1 MGSRT
6 GRREFLGQVV
16 AGAASLGVVRGA
28 EAALTRAAAPSVVPG
43 SGARPAGDLKRRVD
57 LTAARLTRTGI
68 PAYTDEFVLA
78 DVTLDERRRF
88 WNFSGDLSG
97 RYIEALSV
105 LPPDGR
111 TPGSLAPL
119 VRKLL
124 ATQKADGRF
133 GRPGLAFT
141 EADTGTEHMALLW
154 GNGRLLVGLMTY
166 YEVTRDRAVLESARR
181 LAGFLLAVR
190 EATKAPAVM
199 KRVEGQGAFGF
210 ICFTQLSEGLAMLSR
225 ATGEKRYAEAG
236 AEIVPLLQPRGVQHS
251 HGYLSTLRG
260 AVMLHDAGAPGDM
273 LGFAQRLYG
282 DLVRSGDYTL
292 DGGVMEY
299 FGWTDPAN
307 RALLAPAQDASGHD
321 ARNEGCGLA
330 DFVRL
335 SLQLYEATG
344 QLDYLERAERCLVNG
359 FDQNQFD
366 NGDFGSRVF
375 FEHGIKPTPS
385 VDRAWWCCTM
395 HGYRA
400 YRDLLDHA
408 VVEKNGVLR
417 VQLFEDV
424 DFGGTHAALTVRRT
438 PFGVECRLARPFD
451 GTFALRQPSWAS
463 RTEPVPQRKIARGLR
478 RGGIPPRPT
487 EVRQGRH
494 DLRAVRL
501 PVALP
506 GPGRTGRRTR
516 AIGSGADPGSALL
529 RALADGR
536 RRGHR
541 PVLLRRAVARERRH
555 ACRGNDAG
563 SVEGR
568 SRPPL
573 RELRARWFPRRDAR
587 DVASDGRDA
596 GRRTED
602 ARLGAQLPPR
612 SGRRV
617 ARRVRCAGERR
628 WNADTDAL
636 QPLDVGSWPLGRRLP
651 TALRVYTPTI
661 GCPARGLLA
670 STVEQGAAG
679 RSSRCRPGLRNR

>member
-1 MGSRT
+1 MERRT
-6 GRREFLGQVV
+6 GRREFLGHVV
-16 AGAASLGVVRGA
+16 AGAAALRTVRGHA
-28 EAALTRAAAPSVVPG
+28 LAGSPTAPAA
-43 SGARPAGDLKRRVD
+43 GARATGDLKRRID

-68 PAYTDEFVLA
+68 PAYTDDFVLA

-105 LPPDGR
+105 LPAGGQSPDA
-111 TPGSLAPL
+111 LAPL

-166 YEVTRDRAVLESARR
+166 YEATRDRAALESARR
-181 LAGFLLAVR
+181 LAAFLLGVR
-190 EATKAPAVM
+190 EATRAPAVM

-260 AVMLHDAGAPGDM
+260 AIMLHDAGAPGDM
-273 LGFAQRLYG
+273 LALARRLYD

-307 RALLAPAQDASGHD
+307 RRLLVPAQDASGHD
-321 ARNEGCGLA
+321 PRNEGCGLA

-344 QLDYLERAERCLVNG
+344 RIDDLERAERCLVNG
-359 FDQNQFD
+359 FDHNQFD

-375 FEHGIKPTPS
+375 FDRGIKPTPS

-400 YRDLLDHA
+400 YRDVLNHA
-408 VVEKNGVLR
+408 VVEKDGVVR

-424 DFGGTHAALTVRRT
+424 DFGGTLAALTVRRT
-438 PFGVECRLARPFD
+438 PFGVECRLARPFE
-451 GTFALRQPSWAS
+451 GTLALRQPSWSS
-463 RTEPVPQRKIARGLR
+463 RTDLSLNGRPLEAPAEGGFHRVQRRFAKGDTIAARFEYR
-478 RGGIPPRPT
+478 MRY
-487 EVRQGRH
+487 
-494 DLRAVRL
+494 
-501 PVALP
+501 
-506 GPGRTGRRTR
+506 
-516 AIGSGADPGSALL
+516 
-529 RALADGR
+529 LA
-536 RRGHR
+536 
-541 PVLLRRAVARERRH
+541 P
-555 ACRGNDAG
+555 
-563 SVEGR
+563 
-568 SRPPL
+568 
-573 RELRARWFPRRDAR
+573 
-587 DVASDGRDA
+587 DGRDVEPA
-596 GRRTED
+596 
-602 ARLGAQLPPR
+602 R
-612 SGRRV
+612 SGQTPTQAALYCGPWLMAVDEAIDRYFFGEPWPDNV
-617 ARRVRCAGERR
+617 VDLPEKAVPAASKSGRVRLTARYEHSGFRGTMPVTLRPVGETPADEQKTLAWVLNYRR
-628 WNADTDAL
+628 
-636 QPLDVGSWPLGRRLP
+636 S
-651 TALRVYTPTI
+651 
-661 GCPARGLLA
+661 
-670 STVEQGAAG
+670 
-679 RSSRCRPGLRNR
+679 

>member
-1 MGSRT
+1 MTKAVTTAAASDDGVREAEPTAEPPRRATVRPRSRSARARRRRRGRARSSRPRQGGAQRASTRALRRHSTPPVPTRRSVRENHRYRVQPSPPWERTLDERRRSLSTCGRHVCGPRGQRRASWDVGRTPVFARSGFVVASAAAATSPVFVQAPSGSITEDAMGSRT

-16 AGAASLGVVRGA
+16 AGAASLGVVRDA

-43 SGARPAGDLKRRVD
+43 PGARPAGDLKRRVD

-68 PAYTDEFVLA
+68 PAYTDDFVLA

-119 VRKLL
+119 VQRLL

-166 YEVTRDRAVLESARR
+166 YEATRDPAVLDSARR

-225 ATGEKRYAEAG
+225 ATGEKRYAEVG

-344 QLDYLERAERCLVNG
+344 QTRLPGARGALPRQRIRSEPVRQRRLRLTRVLRPRHQAHAERGPRVVVLH
-359 FDQNQFD
+359 DARL
-366 NGDFGSRVF
+366 SRLPRHPGPRRRRKRRRRARAAVRGRRLRRAARRA
-375 FEHGIKPTPS
+375 HGP
-385 VDRAWWCCTM
+385 A
-395 HGYRA
+395 
-400 YRDLLDHA
+400 HA
-408 VVEKNGVLR
+408 VRRRVPVGPSLR
-417 VQLFEDV
+417 RD
-424 DFGGTHAALTVRRT
+424 
-438 PFGVECRLARPFD
+438 ARNAPAFL
-451 GTFALRQPSWAS
+451 GEPHR
-463 RTEPVPQRKIARGLR
+463 PVPQRKTARGVR
-478 RGGIPPRPT
+478 RVG
-487 EVRQGRH
+487 V
-494 DLRAVRL
+494 
-501 PVALP
+501 
-506 GPGRTGRRTR
+506 
-516 AIGSGADPGSALL
+516 
-529 RALADGR
+529 
-536 RRGHR
+536 
-541 PVLLRRAVARERRH
+541 
-555 ACRGNDAG
+555 
-563 SVEGR
+563 
-568 SRPPL
+568 
-573 RELRARWFPRRDAR
+573 
-587 DVASDGRDA
+587 
-596 GRRTED
+596 
-602 ARLGAQLPPR
+602 PPR
-612 SGRRV
+612 STEIRHG
-617 ARRVRCAGERR
+617 
-628 WNADTDAL
+628 
-636 QPLDVGSWPLGRRLP
+636 
-651 TALRVYTPTI
+651 
-661 GCPARGLLA
+661 
-670 STVEQGAAG
+670 
-679 RSSRCRPGLRNR
+679 